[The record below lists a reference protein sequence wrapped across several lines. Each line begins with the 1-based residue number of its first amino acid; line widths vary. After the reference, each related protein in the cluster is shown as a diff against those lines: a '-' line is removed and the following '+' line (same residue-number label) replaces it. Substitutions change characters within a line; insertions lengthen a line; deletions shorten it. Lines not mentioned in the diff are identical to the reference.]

1 MNSTLDTNEEKDLDK
16 TDTILNIEPI
26 ETILI
31 NINEKEIEMEN
42 EKNKNKDKSIVKIIH
57 SSGIDIEMGIKDKN
71 ENENGNII
79 EDKKNK
85 DTDADKKDTRTNN
98 DNNDKTSKKELELSS
113 YEKNKIKEMNLNINK
128 NVDVYESDILFD
140 NALNYVLSYPTIHK
154 NYEGGSE
161 HSDSNFDE
169 GDSFLEMSVN
179 TPQHIDMDYH
189 HNNALEYQKEIELN
203 DNHFY
208 QNNNQTHYGSRP
220 PSPTPSIIHSHINI
234 NINGEYPREDK
245 SYKNK
250 IIAYEKLSYNSV
262 KRHVNKYYEL
272 DIAHKYSSSLDI
284 LASYIKGQKII
295 YMESRNYTANLL
307 NKLMLPAIF
316 FSAACSVLTQ
326 GIDQNIYY
334 GTIIIS
340 SINAL
345 VALLLSVINYLKLDA
360 ASEAHKISA
369 HQYDKLQSFVE
380 FSSGQVLLFSNPLLN
395 EEVINKWWVVWKQK
409 LELAKKLFQD
419 NNINNTD
426 KINDFVADEKEN
438 FKKMLETKQKA
449 EDDLLE
455 EMKDKIKD
463 VEKKIS
469 EIKETNQFII
479 PRQIRYTY
487 PIIYNTN
494 VFAIIKK
501 IDDYKSKTIN
511 NLKHIKNEIRFINAF
526 QKENKY
532 IIPEKYEKRLDRL
545 FSRKKKLLHTILF
558 LNTAFSIIDT
568 IFQQEISNAEIK
580 KKYYFT
586 FLIND
591 FINLFFPT
599 SYKNYFVPPEYI
611 EPHNM
616 GNELIRKIIGISDD
630 NLFLENIDV
639 DIDIDEEYY
648 NLHDNNSNNSK
659 SNCLLCK
666 RPIIKRV
673 MSAFNIGNSNC
684 KNNQNSKKN
693 RRNSMSSHS
702 NYCSSC
708 NK

>member
-1 MNSTLDTNEEKDLDK
+1 MSSSSNNNN
-16 TDTILNIEPI
+16 DTILNIEPLESI
-26 ETILI
+26 IFSI
-31 NINEKEIEMEN
+31 NQNNEKENNQKEIKDEKQKNAIKNEEHDIECGIKEGNLKEIPEKEKESKKQELTTNNSEN
-42 EKNKNKDKSIVKIIH
+42 HSEQLNLNKNM
-57 SSGIDIEMGIKDKN
+57 E
-71 ENENGNII
+71 
-79 EDKKNK
+79 
-85 DTDADKKDTRTNN
+85 
-98 DNNDKTSKKELELSS
+98 
-113 YEKNKIKEMNLNINK
+113 
-128 NVDVYESDILFD
+128 VYNSDIIFD
-140 NALNYVLSYPTIHK
+140 NTLNYVLSYPIIHK
-154 NYEGGSE
+154 DYEGGGGSE
-161 HSDSNFDE
+161 HSDSNFED

-179 TPQHIDMDYH
+179 TPQYIDMEYH
-189 HNNALEYQKEIELN
+189 HNNAMSNNCSQSHQENN
-203 DNHFY
+203 DPTK
-208 QNNNQTHYGSRP
+208 QNENINCGSYGSYDSRP
-220 PSPTPSIIHSHINI
+220 PSPSPSIIHSHINI
-234 NINGEYPREDK
+234 NINGEMQSNSLK
-245 SYKNK
+245 NKNSKNNK
-250 IIAYEKLSYNSV
+250 IIKYEKLSYNSV

-345 VALLLSVINYLKLDA
+345 VALLLSIINYLKLDA

-409 LELAKKLFQD
+409 LELAKKLFD
-419 NNINNTD
+419 DNNTD
-426 KINDFVADEKEN
+426 KINDFVSDEKEN
-438 FKKMLETKQKA
+438 FKKMLETKQDA
-449 EDDLLE
+449 EDKLLE

-463 VEKKIS
+463 IEKKIS

-494 VFAIIKK
+494 VFAVIKK
-501 IDDYKSKTIN
+501 IDDYKSKTVN
-511 NLKHIKNEIRFINAF
+511 NLKHVKNEIRFINAL
-526 QKENKY
+526 QKENNY
-532 IIPEKYEKRLDRL
+532 IIPEKYEKRLNKL
-545 FSRKKKLLHTILF
+545 FIEKKKSLHTILF

-580 KKYYFT
+580 KKYWFT

-599 SYKNYFVPPEYI
+599 RYKNYFVPPEYI
-611 EPHNM
+611 EPQNM
-616 GNELIRKIIGISDD
+616 GNELIRKIIGITDD
-630 NLFLENIDV
+630 DIFLDN
-639 DIDIDEEYY
+639 IDIDDECCNVDIHENY
-648 NLHDNNSNNSK
+648 NP
-659 SNCLLCK
+659 NCLLCN
-666 RPIIKRV
+666 RPIIRRV
-673 MSAFNIGNSNC
+673 MSAFNMNMNGENSRSRSKRN
-684 KNNQNSKKN
+684 KNSKFSIYN
-693 RRNSMSSHS
+693 DS
-702 NYCSSC
+702 NLKYCSGCKKKSK
-708 NK
+708 N

>member
-1 MNSTLDTNEEKDLDK
+1 MSSSLNN
-16 TDTILNIEPI
+16 DTILNIEPLESI
-26 ETILI
+26 IFSI
-31 NINEKEIEMEN
+31 NQNEKKENNEKENHTI
-42 EKNKNKDKSIVKIIH
+42 KNKVY
-57 SSGIDIEMGIKDKN
+57 DIECGIRESKEDISQN
-71 ENENGNII
+71 EINN
-79 EDKKNK
+79 
-85 DTDADKKDTRTNN
+85 TNL
-98 DNNDKTSKKELELSS
+98 K
-113 YEKNKIKEMNLNINK
+113 INK
-128 NVDVYESDILFD
+128 NMDVYNSDIIFD
-140 NALNYVLSYPTIHK
+140 NTINYVLSYPIIHK
-154 NYEGGSE
+154 DFEGGGGSE
-161 HSDSNFDE
+161 HSDSNFED

-179 TPQHIDMDYH
+179 TPQYIDMEYH
-189 HNNALEYQKEIELN
+189 HNNTTEEQTKFNENEYNECNE
-203 DNHFY
+203 DNPRIHRIYRSNSF
-208 QNNNQTHYGSRP
+208 NYGSRP
-220 PSPTPSIIHSHINI
+220 PSPSPSIIHSHINI
-234 NINGEYPREDK
+234 NINENESSRQK
-245 SYKNK
+245 IHSKHK
-250 IIAYEKLSYNSV
+250 IIKYEKLSYNSV
-262 KRHVNKYYEL
+262 KRHINKYYEL

-334 GTIIIS
+334 ATIIIS

-345 VALLLSVINYLKLDA
+345 VALLLSIINYLKLDA

-369 HQYDKLQSFVE
+369 HQYDKLQSIVE

-409 LELAKKLFQD
+409 LELAKKLFD
-419 NNINNTD
+419 DTNTD
-426 KINDFVADEKEN
+426 KFNDFVSDEKET
-438 FKKMLETKQKA
+438 FKKMLESKQDA
-449 EDDLLE
+449 EDKLLE

-511 NLKHIKNEIRFINAF
+511 NLKHLKNEIRFINAL
-526 QKENKY
+526 QKENGY
-532 IIPEKYEKRLDRL
+532 IIPEKYENRLKKL
-545 FSRKKKLLHTILF
+545 FTEKKKSLHTILF

-580 KKYYFT
+580 KKYCVT

-599 SYKNYFVPPEYI
+599 RYKNYFVPPEYI
-611 EPHNM
+611 EPQNM

-630 NLFLENIDV
+630 DIFLDN
-639 DIDIDEEYY
+639 IDIDEECCKL
-648 NLHDNNSNNSK
+648 NIHDNYNP
-659 SNCLLCK
+659 NCLLYN
-666 RPIIKRV
+666 RPTLRKV
-673 MSAFNIGNSNC
+673 MSAFNIINGEHKTKSKSKNKKECRFSSYSKYCSAC
-684 KNNQNSKKN
+684 KN
-693 RRNSMSSHS
+693 
-702 NYCSSC
+702 
-708 NK
+708 